1 MRTEQAQS
9 PSINPNQ
16 RKTWLW
22 LVIAVALVGGAAAL
36 WKYKSSPEAG
46 VAASPKG
53 NKSEVV
59 FELADTDI
67 ASIIKRELN
76 VNLLVSGS
84 LIPQNNI
91 TVKSKVTAVV
101 SETMVQEG
109 MAVSEGQVL
118 AKFDNADLAA
128 RLATQDA
135 AVEESTTKLE
145 LAKKNRES
153 SHALFL
159 QKYISQNAFDT
170 SENALQLAQA
180 NLKSTMSQREVAR
193 LALADT
199 IIRAPMSGIV
209 SKRLVQAGEKVS
221 PDTPLFSL
229 VNLSK
234 LILEAPVPA
243 SEIPR
248 IKLGQPV
255 SFAVD
260 GFAARQFKGKVVR
273 INPNAETGTRSFM
286 VYIEVLNDDAVLRGG
301 MFAKGQITLEKSTK
315 TTLVPLIAVRQV
327 SGLPTVYKVDHD
339 HLVAQAVEL
348 GLRNEDEGYAEVK
361 KGLLEGDQV
370 IVSQLDMVKPG
381 SKVTLPAAKK
391 STSAATKG

>member
-9 PSINPNQ
+9 PSIYLNQ

-36 WKYKSSPEAG
+36 WKYKSAPEAG

-327 SGLPTVYKVDHD
+327 SGVPTVYKVDHD

-361 KGLLEGDQV
+361 KGLVEGDQV

-391 STSAATKG
+391 TSAATKG

>member
-1 MRTEQAQS
+1 M
-9 PSINPNQ
+9 
-16 RKTWLW
+16 
-22 LVIAVALVGGAAAL
+22 IAVALVGGAAAL
-36 WKYKSSPEAG
+36 WKYKSAPEAG

-159 QKYISQNAFDT
+159 QKYISQNTQKLDFFFCFD
-170 SENALQLAQA
+170 
-180 NLKSTMSQREVAR
+180 
-193 LALADT
+193 D
-199 IIRAPMSGIV
+199 
-209 SKRLVQAGEKVS
+209 
-221 PDTPLFSL
+221 
-229 VNLSK
+229 
-234 LILEAPVPA
+234 
-243 SEIPR
+243 
-248 IKLGQPV
+248 
-255 SFAVD
+255 
-260 GFAARQFKGKVVR
+260 
-273 INPNAETGTRSFM
+273 
-286 VYIEVLNDDAVLRGG
+286 LR
-301 MFAKGQITLEKSTK
+301 F
-315 TTLVPLIAVRQV
+315 
-327 SGLPTVYKVDHD
+327 
-339 HLVAQAVEL
+339 
-348 GLRNEDEGYAEVK
+348 
-361 KGLLEGDQV
+361 
-370 IVSQLDMVKPG
+370 
-381 SKVTLPAAKK
+381 
-391 STSAATKG
+391 

>member
-1 MRTEQAQS
+1 M
-9 PSINPNQ
+9 
-16 RKTWLW
+16 
-22 LVIAVALVGGAAAL
+22 
-36 WKYKSSPEAG
+36 
-46 VAASPKG
+46 
-53 NKSEVV
+53 V

-209 SKRLVQAGEKVS
+209 SKRLVQAGEKV
-221 PDTPLFSL
+221 
-229 VNLSK
+229 
-234 LILEAPVPA
+234 
-243 SEIPR
+243 
-248 IKLGQPV
+248 
-255 SFAVD
+255 
-260 GFAARQFKGKVVR
+260 
-273 INPNAETGTRSFM
+273 
-286 VYIEVLNDDAVLRGG
+286 
-301 MFAKGQITLEKSTK
+301 
-315 TTLVPLIAVRQV
+315 
-327 SGLPTVYKVDHD
+327 
-339 HLVAQAVEL
+339 
-348 GLRNEDEGYAEVK
+348 
-361 KGLLEGDQV
+361 
-370 IVSQLDMVKPG
+370 
-381 SKVTLPAAKK
+381 
-391 STSAATKG
+391 

>member
-9 PSINPNQ
+9 PSIYPNQ

-36 WKYKSSPEAG
+36 WKYKSAPEAG

-327 SGLPTVYKVDHD
+327 SGVPTVYKVDHD

-361 KGLLEGDQV
+361 KGLVEGDQV

-391 STSAATKG
+391 TSAATKG

>member
-9 PSINPNQ
+9 PSIYPNQ

-36 WKYKSSPEAG
+36 WKYKSAPEAG

-327 SGLPTVYKVDHD
+327 SGVPTVYKIDHD

-361 KGLLEGDQV
+361 KGLVEGDQV

-391 STSAATKG
+391 TSAATKG